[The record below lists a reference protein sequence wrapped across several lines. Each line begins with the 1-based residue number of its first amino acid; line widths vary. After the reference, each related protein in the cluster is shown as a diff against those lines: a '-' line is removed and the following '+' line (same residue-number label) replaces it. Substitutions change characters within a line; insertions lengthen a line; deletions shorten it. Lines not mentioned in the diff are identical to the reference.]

1 MKWFY
6 WSVWYFGYY
15 VIGPLL
21 AMKRFGVENIPKTGP
36 IIVASNHQSYL
47 DPPLIGVTVN
57 REVHFFAKKELF
69 DIPLLNWWIRSL
81 NAIPVRRGVFDPQAL
96 SFVERALSAGGGLVM
111 FPEGTRDDGET
122 FLKPKAG
129 VGLLARRNKAA
140 IVPTFIFRSHKP
152 LEALIN
158 RRGIWIYFGPPIMPD
173 EVAQYEDNKQGYQK
187 LAELV
192 MEKIGE
198 LKKKA
203 LLKLGDISD

>member
-6 WSVWYFGYY
+6 WSVWYVGHYFVGS
-15 VIGPLL
+15 LL
-21 AMKRFGVENIPKTGP
+21 AMKRFGVENIPKSGP
-36 IIVASNHQSYL
+36 IIVASNHQAYL

-69 DIPLLNWWIRSL
+69 DIPVMKQIIRWL

-111 FPEGTRDDGET
+111 FPEGTRGDGET

-158 RRGIWIYFGPPIMPD
+158 RRGIWICFGPPIMPD
-173 EVAQYEDNKQGYQK
+173 EIAQYEDNKQGYQK

-198 LKKKA
+198 LKERA
-203 LLKLGDISD
+203 VAQIG